1 MPEEKTLADLP
12 PETMKTIANLSGDEL
27 LVARLRELGFITGTE
42 VKVLGR
48 APFGD
53 PILVEIRGAT
63 VALRKAE
70 ARCVRL

>member
-1 MPEEKTLADLP
+1 M
-12 PETMKTIANLSGDEL
+12 IANLSGDAV
-27 LVARLRELGFITGTE
+27 LVARLRELGFIAGAE

-53 PILVEIRGAT
+53 PILVEVRGAT

-70 ARCVRL
+70 ARCVHL